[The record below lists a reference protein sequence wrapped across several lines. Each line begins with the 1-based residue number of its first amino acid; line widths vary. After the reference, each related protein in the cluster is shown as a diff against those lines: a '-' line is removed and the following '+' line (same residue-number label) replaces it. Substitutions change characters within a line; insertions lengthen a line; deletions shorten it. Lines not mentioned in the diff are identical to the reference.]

1 MRFNNNTMTIRHKYS
16 IVLLFLGAILAILSL
31 SGTRSFTV
39 KPEILLPEILD
50 QQTIFTVDQVAKFVI
65 SEEKQV
71 QIIDL
76 RSPEEFMLMNIPG
89 SVNVPYDMLID
100 DDPDKYIIRGSRN
113 IIYSN
118 GDLNANYAMV
128 ILKGLNYNDVY
139 VMKGGMNE
147 WFKTIMNSS
156 FSGERISARENSLFE
171 GRMKARKLFVEIN
184 SLPDSLKLSYM
195 ENRRAMA
202 KKLDGGCE

>member
-50 QQTIFTVDQVAKFVI
+50 QQTIFTVDQVAKFII